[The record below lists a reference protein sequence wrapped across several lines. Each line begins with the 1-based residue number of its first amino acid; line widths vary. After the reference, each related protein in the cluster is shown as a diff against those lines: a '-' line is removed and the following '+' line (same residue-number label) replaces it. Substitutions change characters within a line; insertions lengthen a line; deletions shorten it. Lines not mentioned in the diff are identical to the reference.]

1 MESNLTSVTTVTN
14 NVTNYNVCNDTND
27 ALIDRLIYNEASW
40 WLDYVFELIICFL
53 GIMGNTLAII
63 LLQSERLGIIHILRI
78 TFRSKHLQKGP

>member
-1 MESNLTSVTTVTN
+1 MDSNVTSVTNVTTSVT

-63 LLQSERLGIIHILRI
+63 LLQSERLGTIHILRN
-78 TFRSKHLQKGP
+78 HY

>member
-1 MESNLTSVTTVTN
+1 MESNVTSVTNVTN
-14 NVTNYNVCNDTND
+14 FTNYNVCNDTND

-63 LLQSERLGIIHILRI
+63 LLQSERLGIIHILRDH
-78 TFRSKHLQKGP
+78 F